1 MNNVLF
7 LLLRR
12 LRTPLILLIT
22 VYAVTVL
29 GFVLIPGVDGQG
41 RPWHMGFFHAFYVV
55 SYTATTIGFGELPYA
70 FTDVQRMWLT
80 LTVYASVVTWIY
92 SVGAVLTTVQD
103 PAFRVVR
110 IESAFA
116 RTVRRMREPFYL
128 VCGYGDTGTLLVRA
142 LAESGIQAVVVDIDQ
157 ERVNVLELEDLSMV
171 IPALCGDAAQPS
183 TLQRAGLEH
192 AQCIG
197 VIALTN
203 DDEVNLKVAITAK
216 LLRPKLPAICR
227 SDSQDAANNMASFG
241 TDHIINA
248 FNTFAGRLAMALH
261 SPGLYLLF
269 EWMTAAP
276 HEPLREPIFPP
287 VGRWILCGYGRF
299 GKAVLARLSQEG
311 VVATI
316 IEAAPLLTQP
326 PEGSVIGSGTEAK
339 TLQEAGIEQA
349 VGIVAGTDNDTNNL
363 SIIMTAR
370 DLNANLFMVARQN
383 EHQNDSLF
391 RAAQLD
397 LLMQRGNVIAHKIF
411 ALLTTPLLTEFLDLA
426 KKQGND
432 WANQLVS
439 RLGGIVGD
447 EAPETWGLTIN
458 LAEAPAIYA
467 GLTAGYCLTIG
478 DLWRDTRNRDERLPG
493 IALLLKRGDVEIVVP
508 DESMPLERGDRLLLA
523 GRIEAWRQ
531 LSWIERNHNSFAY
544 LVTGLEQPSSYV
556 WKYLASLRK
565 PKNRG

>member
-1 MNNVLF
+1 MNNALF
-7 LLLRR
+7 ILLRR
-12 LRTPLILLIT
+12 LRTPLILLIS

-29 GFVLIPGVDGQG
+29 GFVLIPGVDDQG
-41 RPWHMGFFHAFYVV
+41 RPWQMGFFHAFYVV

-70 FTDVQRMWLT
+70 FTDVQRMWLVF
-80 LTVYASVVTWIY
+80 TVYASVITWFY
-92 SVGAVLTTVQD
+92 SFGAVLTAVQD
-103 PAFRVVR
+103 PAFRLVR
-110 IESAFA
+110 IEGAFA

-157 ERVNVLELEDLSMV
+157 DRVSALELEDLSMV
-171 IPALCGDAAQPS
+171 IPAICGDVSQPS
-183 TLQRAGLEH
+183 MLQLAGLEH
-192 AQCIG
+192 PQCIG
-197 VIALTN
+197 VIALTKN
-203 DDEVNLKVAITAK
+203 DEVNLKIAITAK
-216 LLRPKLPAICR
+216 LLRPKLSVICR
-227 SDSQDAANNMASFG
+227 SDTQDAANNMASFG

-276 HEPLREPIFPP
+276 HESLREPIFPP

-299 GKAVLARLSQEG
+299 GKAVHARLIQEG
-311 VVATI
+311 VVVTV
-316 IEAAPLLTQP
+316 IEADPRLTQP
-326 PEGSVIGSGTEAK
+326 PEGSVIGSGTEAI
-339 TLQEAGIEQA
+339 TLREASIEQA

-370 DLNANLFMVARQN
+370 DLNPKLFMVARQN
-383 EHQNDSLF
+383 EHQNDPLF
-391 RAAQLD
+391 RAAKLD

-411 ALLTTPLLTEFLDLA
+411 ALLTTPLLTEFLGIA

-432 WANQLVS
+432 WANLLVS
-439 RLGGIVGD
+439 RIGGIVGE

-467 GLTAGYCLTIG
+467 GLLAGHRLTIG
-478 DLWRDTRNRDERLPG
+478 DLWRDTRDRDERLPG

-508 DESMPLERGDRLLLA
+508 DESLPLERGDRLLLA

-531 LSWIERNHNSFAY
+531 LSWIERNHNSFTY
-544 LVTGLEQPSSYV
+544 LVTGQERPTGFV
-556 WKYLASLRK
+556 WKYLAAKSK
-565 PKNRG
+565 PSKG